1 MTKWSDA
8 ELTLTVPEA
17 DLSQA
22 DEIHV
27 TIAQGDRYAVDIE
40 VDPAEVVGQHD
51 LQVRLTQRQ
60 TSGFRLNPP
69 TTEIQVNFMVGGIR
83 KATEIVSVPVKD
95 NLLRKVIG
103 NE

>member
-40 VDPAEVVGQHD
+40 VDPSDVVGQHD
-51 LQVRLTQRQ
+51 LQVRLNQRQ
-60 TSGFRLNPP
+60 TAGFCLNPP
-69 TTEIQVNFMVGGIR
+69 TAEIQVNFMAGGIR
-83 KATEIVSVPVKD
+83 KNTDIVSIPVKN
-95 NLLRKVIG
+95 NLLKEVIG